1 MRENAVEII
10 FVIPLERLQNY
21 GMYITAAVKVARCNL
36 KLWQVL
42 DNIYNKNCERRRQYG
57 ERERDREFVHQYIA
71 WSSNVGPG
79 FHAVI
84 KQCSHI
90 VSSI

>member
-57 ERERDREFVHQYIA
+57 EREREIESLYI
-71 WSSNVGPG
+71 STLHGPLMLDQD
-79 FHAVI
+79 FMR
-84 KQCSHI
+84 S
-90 VSSI
+90 